1 MIELSPSM
9 STLTNPQTQKDHS
22 KKKTKKRPLA
32 IRGMGMIGALVREKE
47 GTAVG
52 IMKIVMEYKCSAS
65 GESILFPGEH
75 GENAW
80 HDLHNYEIL
89 SLRE

>member
-1 MIELSPSM
+1 
-9 STLTNPQTQKDHS
+9 
-22 KKKTKKRPLA
+22 
-32 IRGMGMIGALVREKE
+32 MIGALVREKE

>member
-1 MIELSPSM
+1 MIELSPSL
-9 STLTNPQTQKDHS
+9 SSLTNPQTQKDHS

-32 IRGMGMIGALVREKE
+32 IRGMGMIGALVREKG
-47 GTAVG
+47 GTG
-52 IMKIVMEYKCSAS
+52 IMKIVMEYRCSAS